1 MIDKDHSYCA
11 QKISLQSLPP
21 TNKEI
26 ELILEMHNQERFD
39 VNAIDM
45 QKMYWNVDLAEIAQ
59 PDHCNFDHDKS
70 NQRQAPR
77 LPFPTG
83 QNLAMGYPTWDSAI
97 QGWADEKQHFVYGSH
112 VQHGIV
118 GHYTQMVKNTA
129 VLIGCGLAI
138 CPKSKVDPNHNW
150 SHYVCNYVTGQL
162 GDYKPYTPAVSSE
175 LNNKRLYDCHGLI
188 CLYGGTI
195 DLNLCQ
201 CQCQSYTS
209 GKQCENLDCSSL
221 QDDCQFGTDQSL
233 CIIYSNI
240 PIECPKFC
248 GLCNR
253 YDAMKKYYNS
263 LEISTSNGIETIRN
277 ISVFIQIIIVLLYF
291 S

>member
-1 MIDKDHSYCA
+1 
-11 QKISLQSLPP
+11 
-21 TNKEI
+21 
-26 ELILEMHNQERFD
+26 MHNQERFD

-59 PDHCNFDHDKS
+59 RYCKDFKIKFSKRKEITFLFLADHCNFDHDKS
-70 NQRQAPR
+70 N
-77 LPFPTG
+77 
-83 QNLAMGYPTWDSAI
+83 
-97 QGWADEKQHFVYGSH
+97 
-112 VQHGIV
+112 QHGIV

-138 CPKSKVDPNHNW
+138 CPKN
-150 SHYVCNYVTGQL
+150 
-162 GDYKPYTPAVSSE
+162 
-175 LNNKRLYDCHGLI
+175 CHGLI

-221 QDDCQFGTDQSL
+221 QDDCQYGTDQSL
-233 CIIYSNI
+233 CAIYSNI

-263 LEISTSNGIETIRN
+263 LEISKNNGIETIRN

>member
-1 MIDKDHSYCA
+1 
-11 QKISLQSLPP
+11 
-21 TNKEI
+21 
-26 ELILEMHNQERFD
+26 
-39 VNAIDM
+39 
-45 QKMYWNVDLAEIAQ
+45 
-59 PDHCNFDHDKS
+59 
-70 NQRQAPR
+70 
-77 LPFPTG
+77 
-83 QNLAMGYPTWDSAI
+83 MGYLTWNSTI

-112 VQHGIV
+112 VQH
-118 GHYTQMVKNTA
+118 A

-150 SHYVCNYVTGQL
+150 LHYVCN
-162 GDYKPYTPAVSSE
+162 
-175 LNNKRLYDCHGLI
+175 CHGLV

-195 DLNLCQ
+195 DRNLCQ

-209 GKQCENLDCSSL
+209 GNQCENLDCSSL
-221 QDDCQFGTDQSL
+221 QDDCQYGTDQSL
-233 CIIYSNI
+233 CTIYSNI
-240 PIECPKFC
+240 PTECPKFC